1 MKPLSGPMTPNVFA
15 VPEPLLKRIPARK
28 LISQGFYGVE
38 IVDNGRLNLLRGIPT
53 GVNRVEYQTIKLNFQ
68 SLVWILSI
76 DPDTL
81 SGVPC
86 SKRPIVQDHGRNV
99 LRYGDVSFEFRL

>member
-1 MKPLSGPMTPNVFA
+1 MA
-15 VPEPLLKRIPARK
+15 CEPRRGWAKAERLLKRIPARK
-28 LISQGFYGVE
+28 LISQGFYGIE
-38 IVDNGRLNLLRGIPT
+38 MVDYGRLNLLRGIST
-53 GVNRVEYQTIKLNFQ
+53 GVNSVEYQTINLNFQ

-86 SKRPIVQDHGRNV
+86 SKRPVVQDHGRNV
-99 LRYGDVSFEFRL
+99 LKYGDVSSEFRI